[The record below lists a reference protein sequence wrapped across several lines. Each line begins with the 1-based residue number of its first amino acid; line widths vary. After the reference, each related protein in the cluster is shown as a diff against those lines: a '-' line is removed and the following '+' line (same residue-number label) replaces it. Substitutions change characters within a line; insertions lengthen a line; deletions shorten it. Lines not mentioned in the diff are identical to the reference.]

1 MPESNFFPST
11 LRSRIADWLERRD
24 RASLNQHVLSAYYE
38 PIRLYL
44 KGSRWY
50 SARVRREGRGG
61 RGEHGEIEELNDL
74 VNGFFTDL
82 LEREDF
88 FDRWSQSGHRLGK
101 YLRGALWLYLKGLY
115 RDHARELDA
124 SARLV
129 VDASADADAE
139 HEEPPD
145 HDLDKAF
152 VTSLVA
158 QAMEEAR
165 QACER
170 KGFGAHWKVL
180 VRHLCDDRSYPDVAR
195 ELDVRP
201 DRAAVMLRTAAS
213 YFEQSFKSLV
223 SQQVRE
229 PEHVRRAIES
239 FLQVV
244 ES

>member
-1 MPESNFFPST
+1 MPESDFFPST
-11 LRSRIADWLERRD
+11 LRSRIAGWLERRD
-24 RASLNQHVLSAYYE
+24 RTSLNQHVLSAYYE

-44 KGSRWY
+44 KGSHWY
-50 SARVRREGRGG
+50 SSRVRREGRGG
-61 RGEHGEIEELNDL
+61 RPEHGEVEELNDL

-124 SARLV
+124 NARLV
-129 VDASADADAE
+129 VEEQHA
-139 HEEPPD
+139 EPPD
-145 HDLDKAF
+145 HDLDKSF

-158 QAMEEAR
+158 QAMDEAR

-170 KGFGAHWKVL
+170 KGFGAHWTVL
-180 VRHLCDDRSYPDVAR
+180 VRHLCDGMSYPDVAR
-195 ELDVRP
+195 ELGVRP

-223 SQQVRE
+223 SQQVRQ
-229 PEHVRRAIES
+229 PEQVRRAIEN

>member
-1 MPESNFFPST
+1 MPEANYFPST
-11 LRSRIADWLERRD
+11 LRSRIADWLERSD
-24 RASLNQHVLSAYYE
+24 RVSLNQHVLTTYYE

-50 SARVRREGRGG
+50 AARVRGNGRGG
-61 RGEHGEIEELNDL
+61 RSQHGEVEELNDL

-88 FDRWSQSGHRLGK
+88 FDRWAASGHRLGK

-115 RDHARELDA
+115 RDHARELEGN
-124 SARLV
+124 ARLT
-129 VDASADADAE
+129 AAEPDAE

-145 HDLDKAF
+145 RDLDKAF

-158 QAMEEAR
+158 QAMDEAR

-180 VRHLCDDRSYPDVAR
+180 VRHFCDGASYPDVAR
-195 ELDVRP
+195 ELGVRP
-201 DRAAVMLRTAAS
+201 DRAAVMLRTASS

-223 SQQVRE
+223 TQQVRE
-229 PEHVRRAIES
+229 PEQVRRAIQS
-239 FLQVV
+239 FLEVI

>member
-11 LRSRIADWLERRD
+11 LRSRIADWLVHRD

-50 SARVRREGRGG
+50 SACVRRDGRGG
-61 RGEHGEIEELNDL
+61 RGEHGEVEELNDL

-115 RDHARELDA
+115 RDQARELDA

-129 VDASADADAE
+129 AE
-139 HEEPPD
+139 TDHEEPPD
-145 HDLDKAF
+145 RDLDKAF

-170 KGFGAHWKVL
+170 KGFGAHWKIL
-180 VRHLCDDRSYPDVAR
+180 VRHLCDGQSYPEVAR

-229 PEHVRRAIES
+229 PEQVRRAIES